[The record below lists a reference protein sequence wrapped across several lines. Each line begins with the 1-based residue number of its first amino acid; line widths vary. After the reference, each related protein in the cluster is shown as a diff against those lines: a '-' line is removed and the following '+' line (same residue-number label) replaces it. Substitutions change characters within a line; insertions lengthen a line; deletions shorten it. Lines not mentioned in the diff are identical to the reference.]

1 MSHNMCYD
9 YIRGGVNMKLNVG
22 ETYNFFKNIEDWWIV
37 KVLERCDEQYYV
49 EVLKHVC
56 SDKKR
61 LRWNEGEKGFIGF
74 RSTMFTTYQI
84 TKYHKADIDESFD
97 PEIEELIAHIQKR
110 FTLDKLTE
118 AIDKAL
124 AEDNKELFIQLTNQL
139 KGVHV

>member
-9 YIRGGVNMKLNVG
+9 YIRGGVKMKLRVK

-37 KVLERCDEQYYV
+37 KILEVQDDRYYV
-49 EVLKHVC
+49 KVLKRVGPD
-56 SDKKR
+56 SKYR
-61 LRWNEGEKGFIGF
+61 ENTKGYIGF
-74 RSTMFTTYQI
+74 NSTMFSTYQI

-97 PEIEELIAHIQKR
+97 PEIDELIAHVQKR
-110 FTLDKLTE
+110 FTLDKLTQ

-124 AEDNKELFIQLTNQL
+124 AEGNKEVFIQLTNQL

>member
-1 MSHNMCYD
+1 MPHNMCYD
-9 YIRGGVNMKLNVG
+9 YIRGGVKMKLRVG

-37 KVLERCDEQYYV
+37 KILEVQDNCYYV
-49 EVLKHVC
+49 EVLKRVGPD
-56 SDKKR
+56 SKYR
-61 LRWNEGEKGFIGF
+61 EGEKGYIGS

-97 PEIEELIAHIQKR
+97 PEIDELIAHVQKR
-110 FTLDKLTE
+110 FTLDKLTQ

-124 AEDNKELFIQLTNQL
+124 AEGNKEVFIQLTNQL

>member
-9 YIRGGVNMKLNVG
+9 YIRGGVKMKLNVG

-37 KVLERCDEQYYV
+37 KILEIQDDQYYV
-49 EVLKHVC
+49 EILKRVGLDSKH
-56 SDKKR
+56 R
-61 LRWNEGEKGFIGF
+61 EGQKGSIGF

-97 PEIEELIAHIQKR
+97 PEIDELIAHVQKR
-110 FTLDKLTE
+110 FTLDKLTQ
-118 AIDKAL
+118 AIDKTL
-124 AEDNKELFIQLTNQL
+124 AEGNKELFIQLTNQL

>member
-1 MSHNMCYD
+1 MIISEEEYKMHL
-9 YIRGGVNMKLNVG
+9 KVG

-37 KVLERCDEQYYV
+37 KVIEVQDEHYYV
-49 EVLKHVC
+49 EVLKRIC
-56 SDKKR
+56 SSKKW
-61 LRWNEGEKGFIGF
+61 LGWNEGEKDYIGF
-74 RSTMFTTYQI
+74 RSTMFSTYQI

-97 PEIEELIAHIQKR
+97 PEIDELIAHVQKR

-124 AEDNKELFIQLTNQL
+124 LEGNKDLFIQLTNQL

>member
-9 YIRGGVNMKLNVG
+9 YIRGGVKMKLRVG

-37 KVLERCDEQYYV
+37 KILEVQDDRYYV
-49 EVLKHVC
+49 KVLKRVGPD
-56 SDKKR
+56 SKYR
-61 LRWNEGEKGFIGF
+61 ESTKGYIGF
-74 RSTMFTTYQI
+74 RSTMFSTYQI

-97 PEIEELIAHIQKR
+97 PEIEELIAYVQKR
-110 FTLDKLTE
+110 FTLDKLTQ

-124 AEDNKELFIQLTNQL
+124 TEGNKELFIQLTNQL